1 MRFRIVSGAL
11 RSFRKEIA
19 VEIVAQTVS
28 QCLYCFCPPMERD
41 RLPRQARENHKTDQ
55 LKKNAFFSQDTML
68 VKMGRVSVFVPSA
81 SLEGY
86 ETVLRR
92 YRGII
97 SAGILGQKQQDEVE
111 MRLQEASTIA
121 VKLRERLVRRRLFC
135 AVLC

>member
-1 MRFRIVSGAL
+1 
-11 RSFRKEIA
+11 
-19 VEIVAQTVS
+19 
-28 QCLYCFCPPMERD
+28 
-41 RLPRQARENHKTDQ
+41 
-55 LKKNAFFSQDTML
+55 ML

-121 VKLRERLVRRRLFC
+121 VKLRERLVRKRLFC
-135 AVLC
+135 AVLCWKPSISQDRLGTDTGKVDFEKRYVSAGVDAWWWRAGTRQQPGG

>member
-1 MRFRIVSGAL
+1 
-11 RSFRKEIA
+11 
-19 VEIVAQTVS
+19 
-28 QCLYCFCPPMERD
+28 
-41 RLPRQARENHKTDQ
+41 
-55 LKKNAFFSQDTML
+55 ML

-92 YRGII
+92 YQGII

-121 VKLRERLVRRRLFC
+121 VKLRERLVRKSRLCC
-135 AVLC
+135 AVLCWKPSVCQDRLGNRYRKGQF